1 MEENKFRIFLIFLFL
16 GLIFHCQAD
25 PKSKESI
32 LSLFYK
38 ISSSPKVIEFTNSRE
53 VNNSGGHLQG
63 IQITEKNSARYAI
76 MTGSSDTY
84 SYCSV
89 IKLGIQNEVISVNK
103 LMEKPFKHAG
113 GFQVFANY
121 MAVGIEDNSAK
132 DKSRVCIFNISN
144 LEKPNFQPIEVI
156 NRVGEPMRSTSGCV
170 GFTKYKDKALI
181 AVGDWDTKHIDLY
194 SCKFDSMDKNSF
206 EKNYSFEIQSVPKTA
221 WSDSNW
227 WSYQNI
233 NLFTINNDELYLI
246 GLGQNIKDENIADL
260 YSLKEGNSGEF
271 VLTKLASKTFDCQK
285 EASFKAGA
293 GVSMD
298 DKGQFK
304 IVSCGYNMKSTS
316 WLNLF
321 ESGNK

>member
-1 MEENKFRIFLIFLFL
+1 MY
-16 GLIFHCQAD
+16 
-25 PKSKESI
+25 S
-32 LSLFYK
+32 
-38 ISSSPKVIEFTNSRE
+38 NSRE
-53 VNNSGGHLQG
+53 VHNSGGHLQG
-63 IQITEKNSARYAI
+63 IQIIEKNLARYAI
-76 MTGSSDTY
+76 MTGSSDSY

-89 IKLGIQNEVISVNK
+89 IKLGIQNDVISVNK

-113 GFQVFANY
+113 GFQIFENY

-132 DKSRVCIFNISN
+132 DKSKVCIFDLSDP
-144 LEKPNFQPIEVI
+144 EKPIFQPIAVI
-156 NRVGEPMRSTSGCV
+156 NRVGEPMRSTAGCV
-170 GFTKYKDKALI
+170 GFTKYKDKALV

-194 SCKFDSMDKNSF
+194 SCKFEALNLNSL
-206 EKNYSFEIQSVPKTA
+206 EKIYSLELQSVPKID

-233 NLFTINNDELYLI
+233 NIFTINNDELYLI
-246 GLGQNIKDENIADL
+246 GLGQNNKDDNIADL

-271 VLTKLASKTFDCQK
+271 VLPKLASIPFDCRK
-285 EASFKAGA
+285 ETSFKAGA
-293 GVSMD
+293 GVFLD